1 MEIVGMEMKQSGMYM
16 ARQMSY
22 KDVTFE
28 VVEASLTLKFIKVYD
43 NSVKLWD
50 QLRQSL
56 TKATEIVNSS
66 QSMRIPLWSQ
76 YWSSHYKYFKYLC
89 ISAKVMHAVNIAKKA
104 VKNGKCVV
112 IGVQSTGE
120 AYTLEQ
126 IEKEGGGL
134 SDFVSTTKRILLSLV
149 NRHFPV
155 SGYYDGT
162 IGGKRKP
169 FYETDGK
176 FKRKKSE
183 STEYY
188 GASDL
193 ESEGLDEGAEND
205 HETLPSIRN
214 QILAQIEKLGTL
226 LPRNWIDHLI
236 HEFGGPQNVA
246 EISNREGRI
255 VQKDNGQVSSTVK
268 LD

>member
-1 MEIVGMEMKQSGMYM
+1 
-16 ARQMSY
+16 MSF
-22 KDVTFE
+22 KDVSFE
-28 VVEASLTLKFIKVYD
+28 AVEASLTLKIIKVFD

-56 TKATEIVNSS
+56 TKATEIVNST
-66 QSMRIPLWSQ
+66 QNMRRPLWCQ
-76 YWSSHYKYFKYLC
+76 YWSSHNKYFKYLS
-89 ISAKVMHAVNIAKKA
+89 ISAKVMPAVRIAKEA

-126 IEKEGGGL
+126 MEKEGGGL
-134 SDFVSTTKRILLSLV
+134 SDFVSTTKNILLSLV

-169 FYETDGK
+169 FYEADGK

-188 GASDL
+188 DASDF

-205 HETLPSIRN
+205 RESLPSIRN
-214 QILAQIEKLGTL
+214 RLFAQIEKLGAV
-226 LPRNWIDHLI
+226 LPRNWMDDLI
-236 HEFGGPQNVA
+236 NELGGPQNVA
-246 EISNREGRI
+246 EISNREGRV
-255 VQKDNGQVSSTVK
+255 VQKDNGQVSFSLK
-268 LD
+268 FNIFKSFND